1 MKLIVGLGNPGRKY
15 VGTRHNIGFD
25 VLAKLAQRHGT
36 TKPKQRFEGETVEAT
51 IENEKILLLCPHTYM
66 NNSGS
71 SVQPARDFYKLEN
84 SDVLIV
90 CDDFNLPLARL
101 RFRPKGSS
109 GGQKGLGDII
119 RRLGNDE
126 VARLRIGIGSSPPG
140 WNVSDFVL
148 SKFKTE
154 EKTEIEHATL
164 RAADA
169 VATWVREGT
178 EYCMNHYNASQQNNA
193 RSKED
198 DAKNKKGD

>member
-15 VGTRHNIGFD
+15 VGTRHNVGFD
-25 VLAKLAQRHGT
+25 VLAELAQRHGIS
-36 TKPKQRFEGETVEAT
+36 KPKQRFEGETVEAT
-51 IENEKILLLCPHTYM
+51 IESEKVLLLCPHTYM
-66 NNSGS
+66 NSSGS

-119 RRLGNDE
+119 RRFGDDE
-126 VARLRIGIGSSPPG
+126 VARLRIGIGSSPSG
-140 WNVSDFVL
+140 WDVSDFVL
-148 SKFKTE
+148 SKFATE
-154 EKTEIEHATL
+154 EKTEIEHAVL

-169 VATWVREGT
+169 VSAWVREGT
-178 EYCMNHYNASQQNNA
+178 EYCMNHYNASQQNKA
-193 RSKED
+193 RSDED
-198 DAKNKKGD
+198 DAKSKGD